1 VADILEYISTWS
13 VLQWVILVLVA
24 GFIGQFGRMMA
35 EAVVTRVRLR
45 RAKQNPRPADAKT
58 PEVPGVLPAD
68 LPPMALPLK
77 PAASVDIPDK
87 KAQKAM
93 VKARKK
99 EMKKN

>member
-1 VADILEYISTWS
+1 MADILEYISTWS

-58 PEVPGVLPAD
+58 PAAPAVLP
-68 LPPMALPLK
+68 
-77 PAASVDIPDK
+77 VDISPAELPSKPVVSVETSDK
-87 KAQKAM
+87 KAQKAI